1 MIRYG
6 YSVLPY
12 GAEPLATSFER
23 VARYG
28 YDTIELLGDPDNFDV
43 AEISRLAAQH
53 GVKPASICML
63 YGPAT
68 DVVSSD
74 PAIRMAARDYIL
86 GMLDRF
92 AEVGVEVIPITPTA
106 CMKITPEAP
115 REQEWEWARE
125 TIRAAAEAGAERG
138 IRIVIEPWNRY
149 ETYLINRLE
158 QAVQMAEDVGHANV
172 GVKGDL
178 FHMNIEELDVADAI
192 RAAGSYLWHLDVA
205 DSTRAAPGV
214 GHIDMTAIAAALHD
228 IDYDGIL
235 NFELLPA
242 AGDPFLSIKGGGAD
256 EFKDRYTEQA
266 ITNLRRAVD
275 GAYAGAAKKEER

>member
-12 GAEPLATSFER
+12 GDEPLETSFER

-28 YDTIELLGDPDNFDV
+28 YDTIEVLGDPVRFD
-43 AEISRLAAQH
+43 ADEINRLQARH
-53 GVKPASICML
+53 GVKAASICMI

-68 DVVSSD
+68 DVVSSNPD
-74 PAIRMAARDYIL
+74 IRAAARRYIL
-86 GMLDRF
+86 GMLDE
-92 AEVGVEVIPITPTA
+92 AAKVGVEIVPITPTA
-106 CMKITPEAP
+106 CMKIAPEA
-115 REQEWEWARE
+115 RLEQEWEWARE

-138 IRIVIEPWNRY
+138 VRIVVEPWNRY
-149 ETYLINRLE
+149 ETYLINRLD
-158 QAVQMAEDVGHANV
+158 QAVRMARDVDHPNV

-178 FHMNIEELDVADAI
+178 FHMNIEELDINDAL
-192 RAAGSYLWHLDVA
+192 RTAGSLLWHLDVA

-214 GHIDMTAIAAALHD
+214 GHTNMVAVGRALRE
-228 IDYDGIL
+228 IGFDGIL

-242 AGDPFLSIKGGGAD
+242 AGDPFRSIKGGGAE
-256 EFKDRYTEQA
+256 EFKDRYTEMA

-275 GAYAGAAKKEER
+275 EAYAG

>member
-1 MIRYG
+1 
-6 YSVLPY
+6 
-12 GAEPLATSFER
+12 
-23 VARYG
+23 
-28 YDTIELLGDPDNFDV
+28 
-43 AEISRLAAQH
+43 
-53 GVKPASICML
+53 ML

-68 DVVSSD
+68 DVVSSN
-74 PAIRMAARDYIL
+74 PEIRTAARSYIL

-92 AEVGVEVIPITPTA
+92 EQVGVEVIPITPTA
-106 CMKITPEAP
+106 CMKIAPEAP
-115 REQEWEWARE
+115 LEQEWEWARE

-149 ETYLINRLE
+149 ETYLINRLD
-158 QAVQMAEDVGHANV
+158 QAVQMARDVDHPNV

-178 FHMNIEELDVADAI
+178 FHMNIEELDSCEAI
-192 RAAGSYLWHLDVA
+192 RNAGPFLWHLDVA

-214 GHIDMTAIAAALHD
+214 GHIDMVAIGRALRD
-228 IDYDGIL
+228 IGYDDIL

-256 EFKDRYTEQA
+256 EFKDRYTEMA

-275 GAYAGAAKKEER
+275 GAYAGVAKKE

>member
-12 GAEPLATSFER
+12 GDEPLATSFER

-28 YDTIELLGDPDNFDV
+28 YDTIELLGDPERFDV
-43 AEISRLAAQH
+43 DEINRLAAQH

-68 DVVSSD
+68 DVVSSN
-74 PAIRMAARDYIL
+74 PEIRAAARSYIL
-86 GMLDRF
+86 GMLDDF
-92 AEVGVEVIPITPTA
+92 AKVGVEVIPITPTA
-106 CMKITPEAP
+106 NMKIAAEAP
-115 REQEWEWARE
+115 LEQEWEWACE
-125 TIRAAAEAGAERG
+125 TILAAAEAGAERG

-149 ETYLINRLE
+149 ETYLVNRLD
-158 QAVQMAEDVGHANV
+158 QAVRMARDVGHPNV

-178 FHMNIEELDVADAI
+178 FHMNIEDPDPCAAI
-192 RAAGSYLWHLDVA
+192 RDAGSLLWHLDVA

-214 GHIDMTAIAAALHD
+214 GHIDMVAIGRALRD
-228 IDYDGIL
+228 IGYDHIL

-256 EFKDRYTEQA
+256 DFKDRYTEMA

-275 GAYAGAAKKEER
+275 EAYAG

>member
-12 GAEPLATSFER
+12 GDEPLQTSFER
-23 VARYG
+23 VARFG
-28 YDTIELLGDPDNFDV
+28 YDTIELLGDPNRFDV
-43 AEISRLAAQH
+43 DEINRLQAETGLKA
-53 GVKPASICML
+53 ASICML

-74 PAIRMAARDYIL
+74 PAIRTAARDYIL
-86 GMLDRF
+86 GMLDPF
-92 AEVGVEVIPITPTA
+92 SEAGVEVIPITPTA
-106 CMKITPEAP
+106 CMKIAPEAA
-115 REQEWEWARE
+115 REQEWAWAVE

-149 ETYLINRLE
+149 ETYLVNRLD
-158 QAVQMAEDVGHANV
+158 QAVQMARDVGHPNV

-178 FHMNIEELDVADAI
+178 FHMNIEEHDICEAI
-192 RAAGSYLWHLDVA
+192 RRAGDLLWHLDVA
-205 DSTRAAPGV
+205 DSTRAAPGE
-214 GHIDMTAIAAALHD
+214 GHIDLVAVARALND
-228 IDYDGIL
+228 IGYDGIL

-256 EFKDRYTEQA
+256 EFKDRYTQQA
-266 ITNLRRAVD
+266 IANLKTAVD
-275 GAYAGAAKKEER
+275 SAMDESGS

>member
-12 GAEPLATSFER
+12 GDEPLATSFER
-23 VARYG
+23 VARFG
-28 YDTIELLGDPDNFDV
+28 YDTIELLGDPDAFDV
-43 AEISRLAAQH
+43 DEINRLQAEH

-74 PAIRMAARDYIL
+74 PAIRTAARDYIL

-92 AEVGVEVIPITPTA
+92 AQVGVEVVPITPTA
-106 CMKITPEAP
+106 CMKISPEAP
-115 REQEWEWARE
+115 RDQEWQWACE
-125 TIRAAAEAGAERG
+125 TVLAAAEAAQERG

-149 ETYLINRLE
+149 ETYLVNRLD
-158 QAVQMAEDVGHANV
+158 QAVQMARDVGHPNV

-178 FHMNIEELDVADAI
+178 FHMNIEELDIAGAI
-192 RAAGSYLWHLDVA
+192 RGAGSLLWHLDVA

-214 GHIDMTAIAAALHD
+214 GHTDMVAAGRALRD
-228 IDYDGIL
+228 IGYDRIL

-242 AGDPFLSIKGGGAD
+242 AGDPFVSIKGGGAD
-256 EFKDRYTEQA
+256 EFKDRYTELA
-266 ITNLRRAVD
+266 IRNLR
-275 GAYAGAAKKEER
+275 AAMEQAFA

>member
-1 MIRYG
+1 LIRYG

-12 GAEPLATSFER
+12 GDEPLEASFER
-23 VARYG
+23 VARFG

-43 AEISRLAAQH
+43 DEINRLQARF

-74 PAIRMAARDYIL
+74 PAIRQAARDYIL

-92 AEVGVEVIPITPTA
+92 AQVGVEVIPITPTA
-106 CMKITPEAP
+106 NMKIAAEAP
-115 REQEWEWARE
+115 LEQEWQWACE
-125 TIRAAAEAGAERG
+125 TVEAAAEAGQDRG

-149 ETYLINRLE
+149 ETYLVNRLD
-158 QAVQMAEDVGHANV
+158 QAVRMARDVGHPNV

-178 FHMNIEELDVADAI
+178 FHMNIEEHDPCAAI
-192 RAAGSYLWHLDVA
+192 RATGSLLWHLDVA
-205 DSTRAAPGV
+205 DSTRAAPGE
-214 GHIDMTAIAAALHD
+214 GHTDMVAVAGALRDIAF
-228 IDYDGIL
+228 DGIL

-242 AGDPFLSIKGGGAD
+242 AGDPFLSIRGGGAE
-256 EFKDRYTEQA
+256 EFRDRYTEQA
-266 ITNLRRAVD
+266 ITNLRRALEQ
-275 GAYAGAAKKEER
+275 GFPTA

>member
-12 GAEPLATSFER
+12 GDEPLATSFER

-28 YDTIELLGDPDNFDV
+28 YDTIELLGDPDRFD
-43 AEISRLAAQH
+43 ADEINRLQDAH
-53 GVKPASICML
+53 GVKVASICML

-68 DVVSSD
+68 DVVSSS
-74 PAIRMAARDYIL
+74 PEIRRAARDYIV

-92 AEVGVEVIPITPTA
+92 QRVGVEVIPVTPTA

-125 TIRAAAEAGAERG
+125 TIRVAAEAGAERG
-138 IRIVIEPWNRY
+138 IKIVIEPWNRY
-149 ETYLINRLE
+149 ETYLINRLD
-158 QAVQMAEDVGHANV
+158 QAVQMARDVDHPNV

-178 FHMNIEELDVADAI
+178 FHMNIEEHDPAEAI
-192 RAAGSYLWHLDVA
+192 RATGSLLWHLDVA

-214 GHIDMTAIAAALHD
+214 GHTDMVGIARALRD

-275 GAYAGAAKKEER
+275 DAYATASRKGTL